1 MSMFDDGFFGT
12 TKIRLSKNVRPRI
25 KTYGDR
31 ERLVVLGTGVVVND
45 GHQEKNEETGESE
58 WKETPD
64 FVDFTFICSPN
75 AKHSLAVGLKGEV
88 FRIFGNK
95 KKKLDRKKM
104 ASSGSTEPIYKYE
117 IEILDAELS
126 QQFLKTEDFEA
137 KAEKI
142 AAEDENYR
150 AEIGNK
156 SAAPAQA
163 KTGYAKTPVNK
174 GGAKQNQAPAKKAAA
189 KKVAAPEEDYDYA
202 EDEDDIAF

>member
-1 MSMFDDGFFGT
+1 MSMFNDGFFGT
-12 TKIRLSKNVRPRI
+12 TEIRLSKNVRPRI

-31 ERLVVLGTGVVVND
+31 ERLVVLGTGVIEND
-45 GHQEKNEETGESE
+45 LHQVKDEETDQVSWES
-58 WKETPD
+58 TPD

-75 AKHSLAVGLKGEV
+75 AKHALAVGLKGEK
-88 FRIFGNK
+88 FRIFGNMK
-95 KKKLDRKKM
+95 KKVDRKKM
-104 ASSGSTEPIYKYE
+104 ASTGSKETLYKYE

-126 QQFLKTEDFEA
+126 QQFLKAEDFEA